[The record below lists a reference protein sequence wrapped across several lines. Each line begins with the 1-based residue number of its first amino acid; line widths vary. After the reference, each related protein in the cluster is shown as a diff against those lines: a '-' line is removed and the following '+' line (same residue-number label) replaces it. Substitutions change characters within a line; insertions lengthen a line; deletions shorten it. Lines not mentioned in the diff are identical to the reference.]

1 MKLTG
6 HNKGVFSLSYNSE
19 YRLLVSGG
27 FDHDV
32 FVWSPFVNTLLCKL
46 PGHTAPLVSVC
57 CVEDSPKIISS
68 DTTGIIKLW
77 DIRNFQCVQ
86 TFTTEHEPGDYN
98 DIKGLTSM
106 LHLRCGKDESR
117 LVIGSKR
124 IILFDQDKLSSGE
137 CTGDL
142 PISCAMYNKETLTII
157 TTEGRTFKIWDAI
170 LGNIKQVVTN
180 AMRADITAMCWDH
193 RKRKIIMGDMQG
205 NVDVFSLHAGALM
218 KSFDK
223 ENDTPVLSL
232 VYETSTRS
240 VIAAFIDGVILV
252 YNEAP
257 LQKCEMV
264 LRFDP
269 HFQNVGDLT
278 AMCYSPCSKRL
289 VATASN
295 VVGDAIRL
303 WNYDTAKCESLMA
316 MPSDCNFFILC
327 MIFLDDA
334 PLLAAS
340 CSDGYI
346 RVWSA
351 LVGSKCLCIMK
362 FPNQQPEEGY
372 SYEGEEEQEYPLL
385 HQDAKAAF
393 SPRAFDDGSTA
404 PSFSLSAE
412 ENDPAPTKSRKK
424 GKSGIEKSA
433 RQPVPVV
440 CMAWDP
446 NTLVLYTGDE
456 AGRLRK
462 WGFRDLFGEVDSSRL
477 FTRDSAQLK
486 TNSLTPK
493 EVKGR
498 SEKDEVLKKLEGMV
512 PELRWSLDAHEDAL
526 ITIELTEEPDGL
538 LTGSTDMCA
547 KMWTTCGRPYGKLVQ
562 SGEDEQK
569 EVAWNLKVDI
579 AGRERREADLFSHLT
594 EDAQLSQTFK
604 ARMLI
609 AQTNKYGKKVK
620 TATVLSTTP
629 TVGGGLDTCRNRT
642 EDLSMSLS
650 DTATTISNSVN
661 YRLLT
666 LLANPEALA
675 EDEMSHGP
683 YGTNTAMGNGAGV
696 DQKKLLQTLRS
707 GSGMKSLVRAPVLGL
722 TKQLTMKDVM
732 AAKNLTLKGGSKKN
746 VLPPLPSTFLDTS
759 HLSTELPPSPGRKE
773 SMAPEVQKKLL
784 QLRATLAEMESYK
797 GGDEIF
803 NGRPS
808 KFSEFAKNAQ
818 SPPQSEEISV
828 VSGPSM
834 VSFISIKPHAN
845 SIISEENS
853 LV

>member
-1 MKLTG
+1 M
-6 HNKGVFSLSYNSE
+6 
-19 YRLLVSGG
+19 
-27 FDHDV
+27 
-32 FVWSPFVNTLLCKL
+32 
-46 PGHTAPLVSVC
+46 
-57 CVEDSPKIISS
+57 
-68 DTTGIIKLW
+68 
-77 DIRNFQCVQ
+77 
-86 TFTTEHEPGDYN
+86 
-98 DIKGLTSM
+98 
-106 LHLRCGKDESR
+106 
-117 LVIGSKR
+117 IGSKR
-124 IILFDQDKLSSGE
+124 IILFDQDKLSTGE
-137 CTGDL
+137 CSGDL

-193 RKRKIIMGDMQG
+193 RKRKIIFGDMQG
-205 NVDVFSLHAGALM
+205 NIDVFSLHAGALM

-223 ENDTPVLSL
+223 ENDTPVVSL
-232 VYETSTRS
+232 VYEASTRS
-240 VIAAFIDGVILV
+240 VIAAFIDGMILV

-269 HFQNVGDLT
+269 QFQNVGDLT

-303 WNYDTAKCESLMA
+303 WNYDTAKCETFML

-327 MIFLDDA
+327 MTFLDDA

-346 RVWSA
+346 LVWTA
-351 LVGSKCLCIMK
+351 IVGSKCLCIMK

-385 HQDAKAAF
+385 HQDPKAAF
-393 SPRAFDDGSTA
+393 SPRAFEDGNTEVPS
-404 PSFSLSAE
+404 SFSLSPQESDSASS
-412 ENDPAPTKSRKK
+412 KSRKK
-424 GKSGIEKSA
+424 AKSGMEKSA

-446 NTLVLYTGDE
+446 NTLMLYTGDE

-462 WGFRDLFGEVDSSRL
+462 WGFRDLFGEVDSSRFL
-477 FTRDSAQLK
+477 TRDSPYLK
-486 TNSLTPK
+486 SNSFTPK
-493 EVKGR
+493 DVKGR
-498 SEKDEVLKKLEGMV
+498 GEREELLERLEGMV

-562 SGEDEQK
+562 SGEDEKK
-569 EVAWNLKVDI
+569 EVTWNLKVDM
-579 AGRERREADLFSHLT
+579 AGRDRREAEMLNNLSKDV
-594 EDAQLSQTFK
+594 QLSQTYK
-604 ARMLI
+604 PRMSMARK
-609 AQTNKYGKKVK
+609 NKYSKKSK
-620 TATVLSTTP
+620 MATVSSLSSTL
-629 TVGGGLDTCRNRT
+629 GSSHDTSRLRPENM
-642 EDLSMSLS
+642 SISLS
-650 DTATTISNSVN
+650 DTATTVSNSVN

-666 LLANPEALA
+666 LLANPSEVMG
-675 EDEMSHGP
+675 DDDMSLTTF
-683 YGTNTAMGNGAGV
+683 GTTPATGNGSGL
-696 DQKKLLQTLRS
+696 DQKKMLQTLRS
-707 GSGMKSLVRAPVLGL
+707 GSAMKSLVHAPVLGV

-759 HLSTELPPSPGRKE
+759 HLSTELPPSPGRRD
-773 SMAPEVQKKLL
+773 SMAPDVQEKLL
-784 QLRATLAEMESYK
+784 QLRAKLAEMESYK
-797 GGDEIF
+797 GGDDIF

-808 KFSEFAKNAQ
+808 KFSEFAKNGQ
-818 SPPQSEEISV
+818 SPPQSADISV

-834 VSFISIKPHAN
+834 VSFMPIKSHTN
-845 SIISEENS
+845 SLIFSEEES